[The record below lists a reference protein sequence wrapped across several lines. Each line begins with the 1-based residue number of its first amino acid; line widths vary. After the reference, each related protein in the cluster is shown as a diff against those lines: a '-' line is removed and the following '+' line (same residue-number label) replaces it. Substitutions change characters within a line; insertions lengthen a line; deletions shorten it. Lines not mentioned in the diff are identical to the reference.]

1 MPTCIQ
7 EIPIE
12 RVVLRETVPLQI
24 RSVIEER
31 NNIQYN
37 KNNSRN
43 TEKLQILW
51 TRKRG
56 DLEELH
62 NY

>member
-1 MPTCIQ
+1 MHTGNTN
-7 EIPIE
+7 
-12 RVVLRETVPLQI
+12 RESGFKRDFVPLQM